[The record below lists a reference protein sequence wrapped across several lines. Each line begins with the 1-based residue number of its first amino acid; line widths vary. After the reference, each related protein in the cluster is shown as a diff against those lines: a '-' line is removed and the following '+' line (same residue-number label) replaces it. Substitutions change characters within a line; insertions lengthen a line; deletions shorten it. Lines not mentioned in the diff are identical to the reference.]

1 MATSSSR
8 CTATPTSREQDKVPE
23 SPFTTRRLRVES
35 VARRT
40 DSVWLFTFVAAD
52 GDRIDDVK
60 FEPGQVAV
68 LSVPGV
74 GEAYMAI
81 ASAPDVRHRL
91 EFLVKNEGP
100 FGTRLFDLGHE
111 SDVSLV
117 RLAGHGFPVDQ
128 FWGRDL
134 LFVAA
139 GTAIA
144 PIRAAVSH
152 VAARRSSFGRLI
164 LVHGVRHP
172 HDLAV
177 DDEIDAWRRA
187 DVDVV
192 LTVTQ
197 PGENGWRGS
206 TGRVQKL
213 LEAAVRASTNPVAFV
228 CGSREMMDETTAVL
242 VELGMDKE
250 HIIRNY

>member
-1 MATSSSR
+1 MATPRPREPDPVADS
-8 CTATPTSREQDKVPE
+8 TFTP
-23 SPFTTRRLRVES
+23 RRLRVETVS
-35 VARRT
+35 RRT
-40 DSVWLFTFVAAD
+40 DSVWLFTFVAAE

-68 LSVPGV
+68 LSVPEV

-81 ASAPDVRHRL
+81 ASAPDARHRL

-117 RLAGHGFPVDQ
+117 RLAGQGFPVDHY
-128 FWGRDL
+128 WGRDL

-152 VAARRSSFGRLI
+152 AASRRSSFGRLI
-164 LVHGVRHP
+164 LVHGVRRP
-172 HDLAV
+172 QDFAV
-177 DDEIDAWRRA
+177 DDEIDAWRHA

-197 PGENGWRGS
+197 PGDDAWRGS

-213 LEAAVRASTNPVAFV
+213 LEAAVRTSTNPVAFV
-228 CGSREMMDETTAVL
+228 CGSQAMMDETTAVL
-242 VELGMDKE
+242 VDLGIDRDQ
-250 HIIRNY
+250 IIRNY

>member
-1 MATSSSR
+1 MT
-8 CTATPTSREQDKVPE
+8 E
-23 SPFTTRRLRVES
+23 STFAPRKLRVES

-40 DSVWLFTFVAAD
+40 DSVWLFTFVAAE

-68 LSVPGV
+68 LSVAEV
-74 GEAYMAI
+74 GETYMAI
-81 ASAPDVRHRL
+81 ASAPDARHRL
-91 EFLVKNEGP
+91 EFLVKNDGP

-117 RLAGHGFPVDQ
+117 RLCGQGFPVDRY
-128 FWGRDL
+128 WGRDL

-144 PIRAAVSH
+144 PVRAAVSH
-152 VAARRSSFGRLI
+152 AASRRSSFGRLI
-164 LVHGVRHP
+164 LVHGVRRP
-172 HDLAV
+172 QDFAV
-177 DDEIDAWRRA
+177 DDEIDAWRHA

-197 PGENGWRGS
+197 PGDDGWHGS
-206 TGRVQKL
+206 IGRVQKL
-213 LEAAVRASTNPVAFV
+213 LEAAVRSSTNPVAFV
-228 CGSREMMDETTAVL
+228 CGSDTMMDETADVL
-242 VELGMDKE
+242 VALGLDRDQ
-250 HIIRNY
+250 IIRNY